1 MADALKLPPPGF
13 MTPKSKKRKR
23 SESPES
29 PGTPYSPAYPV
40 PLDPF
45 GKDMARQAQDE
56 EELLARTKRGLVTPN
71 RPTRKNE
78 PPPLKRKG
86 GRHMTRKYCKR
97 TSCKKMGFSQKASC
111 RSYKNCYT
119 RRRRRV

>member
-1 MADALKLPPPGF
+1 
-13 MTPKSKKRKR
+13 MTPPKSKKRKR

-29 PGTPYSPAYPV
+29 PESPGTPYSPAFEV
-40 PLDPF
+40 DLGPF
-45 GKDMARQAQDE
+45 GKDMAREAQAE
-56 EELLARTKRGLVTPN
+56 EELRARTRRGLVTPN

-111 RSYKNCYT
+111 RPYKNCYT
-119 RRRRRV
+119 RRRRV

>member
-13 MTPKSKKRKR
+13 MTPPKSKKRKR

-29 PGTPYSPAYPV
+29 PGTPYSPAFEV
-40 PLDPF
+40 DLGPF
-45 GKDMARQAQDE
+45 GEEMAREAQRE
-56 EELLARTKRGLVTPN
+56 EEALALARARGLVTPN

-86 GRHMTRKYCKR
+86 
-97 TSCKKMGFSQKASC
+97 
-111 RSYKNCYT
+111 
-119 RRRRRV
+119 